1 MNVTIKA
8 FTRIHGYTARPAR
21 IPNRPPGHAQT
32 IMPMT
37 TLLDPIGPAD
47 AASTTDHQPAPRGKL
62 FIKTHGCQMNEYDSS
77 RMADV
82 LAAAEGLDLTTNVE
96 EADVI
101 LVNTCSIREKAQDK
115 VFSQLGR
122 WKALKDGDRP
132 VLIGVGGCVASQ
144 EGAAILDRAPYV
156 DLVFGPQTLH
166 RLPELIR
173 ARRATGRSQVDISFP
188 EIEKFDRLPEP
199 RADGPSAF
207 VSIMEGCSKYC
218 SFCVVPYTRGEEVS
232 RPFEDVL
239 VEVAQL
245 AAQGVREVNLLGQNV
260 NAYRGPI
267 TPLEGAPLDG
277 GDAEIADLALLIRAI
292 AQIDGIDRIRF
303 TTSHPLE
310 FSDALI
316 EAYRDVPQLANY
328 LHLPVQSGSDRILS
342 AMKRGYTALE
352 FKQKIR
358 KLRAVRPDI
367 SVSSDFIVGFPGET
381 DADFDKTMQL
391 IESVGFDQSFSFI
404 YSRRP
409 GTPAADL
416 PDDTPTAVKQARL
429 QRLQAHITAHAMTLS
444 QAMIGS
450 VQRVLVEGPSRK
462 DANELTGKS
471 ENMRSVNFAG
481 HPRLIGQFVD
491 VVITEAM
498 PNSLRGRV
506 AQRQRQ

>member
-1 MNVTIKA
+1 MTGMNATPD
-8 FTRIHGYTARPAR
+8 TAP
-21 IPNRPPGHAQT
+21 
-32 IMPMT
+32 
-37 TLLDPIGPAD
+37 D
-47 AASTTDHQPAPRGKL
+47 AAITPPASSPTLVPLPGASPRPIPGGARGKL
-62 FIKTHGCQMNEYDSS
+62 FIKTHGCQMNEYDSA

-82 LAAAEGLDLTTNVE
+82 LAQHEGLELTDDPAQ
-96 EADVI
+96 ADVI
-101 LVNTCSIREKAQDK
+101 LVNTCSIREKAQEK

-122 WKALKDGDRP
+122 WRLLKQARHEAGGNE
-132 VLIGVGGCVASQ
+132 VIIGVGGCVASQ
-144 EGAAILDRAPYV
+144 EGEAIIKRAPYV

-173 ARRATGRSQVDISFP
+173 ARRAQDRPQVDISFP

-199 RADGPSAF
+199 RAEGPSAF

-218 SFCVVPYTRGEEVS
+218 SFCVVPYTRGEEIS

-260 NAYRGPI
+260 NAYRGPM
-267 TPLEGAPLDG
+267 GDG
-277 GDAEIADLALLIRAI
+277 DSADLGLLIRTL
-292 AQIDGIDRIRF
+292 AQIEGIGRIRF

-310 FSDALI
+310 FSDSLV

-328 LHLPVQSGSDRILS
+328 LHLPVQSGSDRILG

-367 SVSSDFIVGFPGET
+367 SISSDFIVGFPGET
-381 DADFDKTMQL
+381 DADFEKTMKL
-391 IESVGFDQSFSFI
+391 IEDVGFDQSFSFI

-416 PDDTPTAVKQARL
+416 PDEVSDPVKHARL
-429 QRLQAHITAHAMTLS
+429 ERLQQHINAHAAGIS
-444 QAMIGS
+444 RAMVGS
-450 VQRVLVEGPSRK
+450 VQTVLVEGPSKK
-462 DANELTGKS
+462 DPNELTGKT

-481 HPRLIGQFVD
+481 HPRLVGQFVE
-491 VVITEAM
+491 VVITEALS
-498 PNSLRGRV
+498 NSLRGRV
-506 AQRQRQ
+506 ATAA